1 MILKL
6 IICRLNE
13 GFTRYLERLII
24 SDIQGEDESNL
35 IAMCE
40 IIVHVTI
47 IILIIIILDYMYYTG
62 HVHVMRLIED

>member
-40 IIVHVTI
+40 IIVHV
-47 IILIIIILDYMYYTG
+47 IIIIIIIRLHAGY
-62 HVHVMRLIED
+62 VHVMRL

>member
-47 IILIIIILDYMYYTG
+47 IILDYMYYTG